1 MFLNG
6 KRYLQSHTTKN
17 PLPLGM
23 GSVNDE
29 QCWLKAIEDGWRW
42 DYQKGKFYRII
53 GN

>member
-1 MFLNG
+1 MIQIETLFVSKKVLFG
-6 KRYLQSHTTKN
+6 KKEYQGFT
-17 PLPLGM
+17 
-23 GSVNDE
+23 DE